1 MANLKDILAKVK
13 KGVMDVGVNIP
24 TAGGGTSSLTGSR
37 VSSPYRL
44 PPGGTEQ
51 VIRASTTT
59 PGKMRVGTMMNV
71 PDSFKK
77 NILGLSPGELL
88 INVEE
93 MQLDK
98 FKSARVPPMGYE
110 FVDVKPFR
118 PSEMT
123 FKDYYNDFFKKE
135 IIRNPKDLAEYK
147 FYNTQK
153 FLKDM
158 NEAGDLTKIKGG
170 VGMGYKTYSKDMMD
184 DVAKLRGYIFALPGK
199 LEGQGTQSLDR
210 FIGQQ
215 FDAIDKIQDSNIKFA
230 DMIQELKKS
239 DPKKYGVLSKN
250 FGKERIK
257 FATEAIVD
265 GASVDAVMEAKKELG
280 NKFNFD
286 SATTK
291 KAIASNF
298 KTFLKGAL
306 WGPFGVMA
314 VITEGLASSDLN
326 PSVDEGMERLQRIER
341 GDLSPEYY
349 QEEQEIKDMYRANPE
364 IASLVRQG
372 VDIASPKVQG
382 MDPLGLFNPNS
393 AYNKQKDGINFPVD
407 KKQETGIM
415 TIDEKFK

>member
-1 MANLKDILAKVK
+1 ML
-13 KGVMDVGVNIP
+13 
-24 TAGGGTSSLTGSR
+24 
-37 VSSPYRL
+37 
-44 PPGGTEQ
+44 
-51 VIRASTTT
+51 
-59 PGKMRVGTMMNV
+59 
-71 PDSFKK
+71 
-77 NILGLSPGELL
+77 
-88 INVEE
+88 
-93 MQLDK
+93 
-98 FKSARVPPMGYE
+98 
-110 FVDVKPFR
+110 
-118 PSEMT
+118 
-123 FKDYYNDFFKKE
+123 
-135 IIRNPKDLAEYK
+135 
-147 FYNTQK
+147 
-153 FLKDM
+153 
-158 NEAGDLTKIKGG
+158 
-170 VGMGYKTYSKDMMD
+170 D

-286 SATTK
+286 SPTTK

-326 PSVDEGMERLQRIER
+326 PVDDSLERKQEIER
-341 GDLSPEYY
+341 GENIYIADDI
-349 QEEQEIKDMYRANPE
+349 QQQQFYRDNPE
-364 IASLVRQG
+364 VATLVRTG
-372 VDIASPKVQG
+372 DIEMKSPRIGG
-382 MDPLGLFNPNS
+382 MDPLGLMKPK
-393 AYNKQKDGINFPVD
+393 NKKVD
-407 KKQETGIM
+407 STQETGIM

>member
-24 TAGGGTSSLTGSR
+24 TSGGGTSSLTGSR

-59 PGKMRVGTMMNV
+59 PDVMRRGTILNV

-77 NILGLSPGELL
+77 NILGLQPGELM

-93 MQLDK
+93 MGLDK

-110 FVDVKPFR
+110 FVNVKPFR
-118 PSEMT
+118 PSEMS
-123 FKDYYNDFFKKE
+123 FKDYYTDYFKKD

-147 FYNTQK
+147 YYNTQK
-153 FLKDM
+153 YLADM
-158 NEAGDLTKIKGG
+158 NKEGDLVKIKGG
-170 VGMGYKTYSKDMMD
+170 KGLAYKTHSKDMVD
-184 DVAKLRGYIFALPGK
+184 DVARMRGYIFALPNK
-199 LEGQGTQSLDR
+199 IEGQTTQSLDR

-215 FDAIDKIQDSNIKFA
+215 FEAIDQIQDSNIKFA
-230 DMIQELKKS
+230 DMIQDLKKS

-257 FATEAIVD
+257 FATESIVD

-280 NKFNFD
+280 DKFDFN
-286 SATTK
+286 SPTTK
-291 KAIASNF
+291 KVIASNF

-306 WGPFGVMA
+306 WGPMGVMA
-314 VITEGLASSDLN
+314 VITEGLAGEDLN
-326 PSVDEGMERLQRIER
+326 PTVDEGMERLQRIER
-341 GDLSPEYY
+341 GDLDPEYY
-349 QEEQEIKDMYRANPE
+349 QEEQQIKDMYRANPE
-364 IASLVRQG
+364 IASVVRQG
-372 VDIASPKVQG
+372 IDIASPKIQG

-415 TIDEKFK
+415 